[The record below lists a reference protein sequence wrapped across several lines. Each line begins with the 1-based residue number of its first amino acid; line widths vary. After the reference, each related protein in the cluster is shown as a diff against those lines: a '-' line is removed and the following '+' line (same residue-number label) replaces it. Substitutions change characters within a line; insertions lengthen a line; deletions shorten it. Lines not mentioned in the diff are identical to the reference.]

1 MVTILTAKEVSA
13 TYGELMLVEQ
23 PAIDRFAA
31 LGWETANLYTETFGV
46 DGTEGRLSE
55 AEVILVRRLRR
66 ALERINPG
74 HPAAA
79 YEQAITQLSEDRAKQ
94 LPVNANQ
101 AFYKLLRDRVKVDSF
116 DAEGNPTTVELAV
129 IDWANPENNN
139 FLLAQQMRV
148 TGEMYKRR
156 CDLLGFV
163 NGLPLVFI
171 ELKAPNVPLKLAY
184 DDNQNDDNQNDDIQK
199 LLEEAELD
207 EA

>member
-1 MVTILTAKEVSA
+1 
-13 TYGELMLVEQ
+13 
-23 PAIDRFAA
+23 
-31 LGWETANLYTETFGV
+31 
-46 DGTEGRLSE
+46 
-55 AEVILVRRLRR
+55 
-66 ALERINPG
+66 
-74 HPAAA
+74 
-79 YEQAITQLSEDRAKQ
+79 
-94 LPVNANQ
+94 VNANQ
-101 AFYKLLRDRVKVDSF
+101 AFHKLLRDRVKVDSF

-129 IDWANPENNN
+129 IDWANPENNDF
-139 FLLAQQMRV
+139 FLAEQMRV

-207 EA
+207 EAQEKKLEREFAREYRN